1 MSNRSSTLLARTCT
15 FEEFVK
21 TNTASIAKST
31 SRYDEISRIFSQH
44 SSKLLKSYST
54 TLFMDEAGSTLG
66 KINQIL
72 RDQEHLVEQKELLAK
87 KNQILD
93 YA

>member
-1 MSNRSSTLLARTCT
+1 
-15 FEEFVK
+15 
-21 TNTASIAKST
+21 
-31 SRYDEISRIFSQH
+31 
-44 SSKLLKSYST
+44 
-54 TLFMDEAGSTLG
+54 MDEAGSTLG